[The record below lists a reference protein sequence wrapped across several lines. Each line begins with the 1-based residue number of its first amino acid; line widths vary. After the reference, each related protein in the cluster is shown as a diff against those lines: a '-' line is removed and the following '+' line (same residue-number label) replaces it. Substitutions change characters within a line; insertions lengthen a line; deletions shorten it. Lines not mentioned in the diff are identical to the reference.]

1 MERAVCYSVP
11 VYKLYRTIL
20 PLSVENKGLD
30 ERERQLLAQANT
42 VGLALLAV
50 FLVLFLIE
58 LFVKG
63 GKSYDLL
70 AMLSGFLSVSSFCR
84 YYYIRKQLLLLT
96 GASGCSA
103 QWCGSPCISGKAE
116 PKPSYQTTGP

>member
-1 MERAVCYSVP
+1 MDQKDKE
-11 VYKLYRTIL
+11 KIL
-20 PLSVENKGLD
+20 ARSREEYKGLD

-42 VGLALLAV
+42 VGLVGLLAV

-70 AMLSGFLSVSSFCR
+70 AMLSGFLAVSNLYR
-84 YYYIRKQLLLLT
+84 YHVIRNMLQLLT
-96 GASGCSA
+96 GCCWLLCTVVWIALYIWKG
-103 QWCGSPCISGKAE
+103 
-116 PKPSYQTTGP
+116 

>member
-1 MERAVCYSVP
+1 MDQKDKE
-11 VYKLYRTIL
+11 KIL
-20 PLSVENKGLD
+20 ARSREENKGLD

-42 VGLALLAV
+42 VGLVGLLAV

-70 AMLSGFLSVSSFCR
+70 AMLFGFLSVSSFCR

-96 GASGCSA
+96 GCLWLFCTVVWIALYIWKG
-103 QWCGSPCISGKAE
+103 
-116 PKPSYQTTGP
+116 

>member
-1 MERAVCYSVP
+1 M
-11 VYKLYRTIL
+11 VYIKLVKTVEVNRMDQKDKEKIL
-20 PLSVENKGLD
+20 ARSREENKGLD

-42 VGLALLAV
+42 VGLVGLLAV

-84 YYYIRKQLLLLT
+84 YYYIRKKLLLLT
-96 GASGCSA
+96 GCLWLFCTVVWIALYIWKG
-103 QWCGSPCISGKAE
+103 
-116 PKPSYQTTGP
+116 